1 LRLSSD
7 FVGRTAVS
15 VHEAAIK
22 CSRFINVIKGAAWQ
36 IPTSARNSGLSRTS
50 TQSMWAPG
58 DDAAAQKPDLG
69 RLDCSEAQ

>member
-22 CSRFINVIKGAAWQ
+22 CSRFINVIK
-36 IPTSARNSGLSRTS
+36 RSGMANPDIRAEQWS
-50 TQSMWAPG
+50 QP
-58 DDAAAQKPDLG
+58 DIDAEHVG
-69 RLDCSEAQ
+69 TWR